1 MKKKYRIVKE
11 WKTRYNLKTNK
22 TEGVDWPTYY
32 IEYHDIWT
40 LFRTGHAWERAF
52 LYRDGFETEQAAR
65 EALGELLKL
74 QEKTTTHKEIV
85 FRSK

>member
-11 WKTRYNLKTNK
+11 WKTRYNPRTNK
-22 TEGVDWPTYY
+22 TEGVDCPTWY

-40 LFRTGHAWERAF
+40 LFRTGHTWERAF

-65 EALGELLKL
+65 DALEELLKL

-85 FRSK
+85 FRS

>member
-22 TEGVDWPTYY
+22 TERIDWPTYY

-40 LFRTGHAWERAF
+40 LFRTGHAWERMF
-52 LYRDGFETEQAAR
+52 LYRDGFESEQAAR
-65 EALGELLKL
+65 DALDELLKL
-74 QEKTTTHKEIV
+74 QEKTTTHKEVI
-85 FRSK
+85 FRS